1 MRRKKRIVCLNEEG
15 GSVRLNWPAI
25 LLAGVADWILG
36 AVWFTVFAN
45 QWRMGMSMTATE
57 VQTHMSHP
65 NFWPFLVAF
74 LCDLLMAYVI
84 AWVIA
89 GSATHT
95 LFRGIIVGML
105 IGLAAAM
112 AMVTETVFEIRPGSF
127 VLVSAGYPLVGCIL
141 MGIIIGAWKPKGRA
155 SI

>member
-1 MRRKKRIVCLNEEG
+1 MRV
-15 GSVRLNWPAI
+15 NWAAI
-25 LLAGVADWILG
+25 LLAGVANWILG

-45 QWRMGMSMTATE
+45 QWRMGMNMTAAE

-74 LCDLLMAYVI
+74 LCDFLMAYVI
-84 AWVIA
+84 ARLIA
-89 GSATHT
+89 GSASHN
-95 LFRGIIVGML
+95 LFRGIIVGTL

-127 VLVSAGYPLVGCIL
+127 VLISAGYPLVGCIL
-141 MGIIIGAWKPKGRA
+141 MGIIIGAWKPKGSRDLGGTTPV
-155 SI
+155 

>member
-1 MRRKKRIVCLNEEG
+1 MRV
-15 GSVRLNWPAI
+15 NWPAI

-45 QWRMGMSMTATE
+45 QWRMGMAMPAAE
-57 VQTHMSHP
+57 LQTYMPHP

-84 AWVIA
+84 ARLVA
-89 GSATHT
+89 GSATHN
-95 LFRGIIVGML
+95 LFRGIIVGLL

-127 VLVSAGYPLVGCIL
+127 VLISAGYPLVGCIL
-141 MGIIIGAWKPKGRA
+141 MGIIIGVWKPKRTPDLGGKA

>member
-1 MRRKKRIVCLNEEG
+1 MSEENTAMRVNWGAIV
-15 GSVRLNWPAI
+15 
-25 LLAGVADWILG
+25 LAAVVDWILG

-45 QWRMGMSMTATE
+45 QWRSGMAMPAAE
-57 VQTHMSHP
+57 LQNHMSHP

-84 AWVIA
+84 ASVIA
-89 GSATHT
+89 GSASHS

-112 AMVTETVFEIRPGSF
+112 AMVTETVFEMRAGSF
-127 VLVSAGYPLVGCIL
+127 VLISAGYPLVGCIL
-141 MGIIIGAWKPKGRA
+141 MGIIIGAWKPKRTRDLGGTA
-155 SI
+155 SV

>member
-1 MRRKKRIVCLNEEG
+1 MRV
-15 GSVRLNWPAI
+15 NWPAI

-45 QWRMGMSMTATE
+45 QWKAGMGMPAEELQS
-57 VQTHMSHP
+57 HMSHP
-65 NFWPFLVAF
+65 NFWPFLIAF
-74 LCDLLMAYVI
+74 LCSLLMAYVI
-84 AWVIA
+84 ARLVA
-89 GSATHT
+89 GSASHS

-127 VLVSAGYPLVGCIL
+127 VLISAGYPLVGCIL
-141 MGIIIGAWKPKGRA
+141 MGMIIGVWKPKRTPDLDGKA